1 MIDFKPSTDYK
12 TVVTWSNDTCTAVVD
27 IGTVDA
33 TSAVQLKL
41 LLEKLNMHANVHLEW
56 NDDKSAVVQWRGYVH
71 STLDSSEMWHDKIV
85 SAALYRLDLLKDDIE
100 EYNHICSIR
109 EAADGAWEYADKEA
123 A

>member
-1 MIDFKPSTDYK
+1 MINIIPSTDYK
-12 TVVTWSNDTCTAVVD
+12 TVVTWSNDVCTAVVD

-41 LLEKLNMHANVHLEW
+41 LLEKLGTHPNVHLEF
-56 NDDKSAVVQWRGYVH
+56 NEEKGAVVQWRGYVH
-71 STLDSSEMWHDKIV
+71 STLDSAEMWHDKIV
-85 SAALYRLDLLKDDIE
+85 STALYRLAVLKDDIA

-109 EAADGAWEYADKEA
+109 EAADGAWGYASKEA